1 MGDNIEGL
9 AQFGTAPSSGRPA
22 TCDNRAMPRFDVVQ
36 QRLRN
41 QLLVGAQLAAP
52 ADVVRWFG
60 AVQSQDLAA
69 AKWAVAQR
77 TSGALDR
84 DVERAYAEGAIV
96 RTHVL
101 RPTWHFVVPADLRWM
116 LALTA
121 PRVKQAMSY
130 WDRQLG
136 LDERLVGRSNDAIAE
151 ALAGDNHLT
160 RAELGAVLAKAR
172 IEATGQR
179 LGHLMARAELDA
191 VVCSGPRRGKQFTYA
206 LFDERC
212 PATRPIAREEA
223 LGTLATRYFAS
234 HGPAQLADFAW
245 WSGLAMAD
253 ARRAIAVAQ
262 PQLAFHTHDHQT
274 YWFVE
279 RASAPR
285 TRKPAIHLLPNFDE
299 YLVAYRHR
307 DIAIDAA
314 VPGQLRSRLELLSP
328 VIVRNG
334 KVIGTWRRTPD
345 GAVATR
351 LLVTLQPTE
360 RAALA
365 AAVERFGRFLD
376 KPARPAKRA
385 PRGSLATGSRRT
397 RAGTPG
403 RGTRSPGP

>member
-1 MGDNIEGL
+1 
-9 AQFGTAPSSGRPA
+9 
-22 TCDNRAMPRFDVVQ
+22 MPRFDVIHLRMRN
-36 QRLRN
+36 QRLT
-41 QLLVGAQLAAP
+41 GAQLAAP

-60 AVQSQDLAA
+60 AVQSQDFAA

-84 DVERAYAEGAIV
+84 DVERAYADGAIV

-101 RPTWHFVVPADLRWM
+101 RPTWHFVLPGDLRWM

-130 WDRQLG
+130 RDRQLG
-136 LDERLVGRSNDAIAE
+136 LDERVVGRSNDAIAE
-151 ALAGDNHLT
+151 ALAGGNHLT
-160 RAELGAVLAKAR
+160 RTELGAVLAKAR

-179 LGHLMARAELDA
+179 LGHLVARAELDA

-206 LFDERC
+206 LLDERC
-212 PATRPIAREEA
+212 PATRPIARDEA
-223 LGTLATRYFAS
+223 LGALATRYFAS

-262 PQLAFHTHDHQT
+262 PRLAFHTHDHHT

-285 TRKPAIHLLPNFDE
+285 AHKPAIHLLPSFDE

-307 DIAIDAA
+307 EVAVDAA
-314 VPGQLRSRLELLSP
+314 LARRLGSRLDLLATP

-334 KVIGTWRRTPD
+334 LVIGSWRRMPD

-365 AAVERFGRFLD
+365 AAVERFRRFLD
-376 KPARPAKRA
+376 EPARPARRA
-385 PRGSLATGSRRT
+385 TRASRATGSRRT
-397 RAGTPG
+397 RVDTPG